1 MTRLCV
7 PIFVTD
13 LAMARRDMA
22 AAAAAGADL
31 VELRIDKLEDMEV
44 LEDLLGDKVCAAIV
58 TCRPTSEG
66 GFSTLGD
73 EARAARLTGGVAAE
87 RADYVDLELATVL
100 RHPTLLD
107 RKIPAGIILSVH
119 DLSAKPANLQDL
131 VHQLDRRPAKVN
143 KMVWQAQNIRENLD
157 ALNLLRNSRRPM
169 IALCM
174 GDAGLV
180 SRILAKK
187 FGAFLTFAS
196 LNAES
201 ATAPGQLT
209 VADMITLYR
218 WDALGP
224 NTKVYGVVADP
235 VRHSLSPAIHNAA
248 FTAVGYDGIY
258 LPMLVEPDY
267 QSFKSFL
274 EGFLKFPRM
283 DLSGLS
289 VTIPHKQNALR
300 YLKET
305 ASAVE
310 ELAERIGAVNT
321 MVIRRP
327 DGSAPVLSGKN
338 TDYAAILDSITAELQ
353 IDRDG
358 LGDLRVAVLGAG
370 GTGRAAVA
378 ALAHYGAAILVSN
391 RTHDRAVALADEFN
405 NRRGGITAVSFDELC
420 RGDWDVFIN
429 TTSVGMYPN
438 VDETPFWDRRP
449 PFSAKTVVFDTV
461 YNPMKTRLLT
471 QAEGLGAR
479 TISGVEMFVRQAV
492 AQFETWTG
500 LPAPQA
506 VMRRIIADRL
516 GTPLHH
522 K

>member
-1 MTRLCV
+1 
-7 PIFVTD
+7 
-13 LAMARRDMA
+13 MARRDIA
-22 AAAAAGADL
+22 AASAAGADL
-31 VELRIDKLEDMEV
+31 VELRIDKLENMAV
-44 LEDLLGDKVCAAIV
+44 LEDLLRDKVCAAIV

-66 GFSTLGD
+66 GFSTLAD
-73 EARAARLTGGVAAE
+73 ESRTARLTGGLAAE
-87 RADYVDLELATVL
+87 RADYIDLELATVL

-119 DLSAKPANLQDL
+119 DLSAKPANLDDL
-131 VHQLDRRPAKVN
+131 VHQMDRRPAKVN
-143 KMVWQAQNIRENLD
+143 KIVWQSQTIRENLD
-157 ALNLLRNSRRPM
+157 ALNLLRKSRRPM

-209 VADMITLYR
+209 IAEMKALYR

-224 NTKVYGVVADP
+224 NTKVYGVVAHP

-248 FTAVGYDGIY
+248 FTEAGHDGVY

-274 EGFLKFPRM
+274 DGFLKFPGM

-305 ASAVE
+305 GAAIE
-310 ELAERIGAVNT
+310 AMAQRIGAVNT
-321 MVIRRP
+321 IAIQRS
-327 DGSAPVLSGKN
+327 GEGEGLLSGKN
-338 TDYAAILDSITAELQ
+338 TDYAAILDSLTAELE

-358 LGDLRVAVLGAG
+358 LRDLRVAVLGAG
-370 GTGRAAVA
+370 GAGRAAVA
-378 ALAHYGAAILVSN
+378 ALAHYGATILVSDCD
-391 RTHDRAVALADEFN
+391 HDRARTLAEEFGHSQGRPVLAVA
-405 NRRGGITAVSFDELC
+405 FDELC
-420 RGDWDVFIN
+420 RGNWDVFIN
-429 TTSVGMYPN
+429 TSPVGMYPN
-438 VDETPFWDRRP
+438 VDETPFWDRQP
-449 PFSAKTVVFDTV
+449 PFSAKTVVFDAV

-500 LPAPQA
+500 LPAPRA
-506 VMRRIIADRL
+506 IMRQVIADRL